1 MTRNRLV
8 YHPVLETPLSD
19 PNFAQNF
26 TGPNSNVIPT
36 RSEEYHLTILGA
48 REYPDTPLS
57 SRLCICLP
65 KRSKEGLKLSVA
77 GARILGER
85 ALVLVLNDPGLL
97 QEERWRIDGAFIRTG
112 AILSRH
118 GKFKPHITIANISSG
133 ISRQQVI
140 SRTEDMLP
148 TDPTVIIG
156 GITQDSLSGKKFG
169 EEPVIKFIFS
179 DKGCSTPRTADQTTP
194 PPRRGQRK
202 RGHSRRHSHR

>member
-1 MTRNRLV
+1 MARNRLV

>member
-1 MTRNRLV
+1 MTRNCLV

-19 PNFAQNF
+19 PNFAQDF

-77 GARILGER
+77 GARILGGR

-97 QEERWRIDGAFIRTG
+97 QEERWRIDGAFIRAG
-112 AILSRH
+112 AVLSRH
-118 GKFKPHITIANISSG
+118 GKLKPHITIANISSG
-133 ISRQQVI
+133 VSQRQVVR
-140 SRTEDMLP
+140 RTESMLP

-156 GITQDSLSGKKFG
+156 GITQNSLSGKTFD
-169 EEPVIKFIFS
+169 EEPIIKFIFS
-179 DKGCSTPRTADQTTP
+179 DKGCSTPRTADHTTP

-202 RGHSRRHSHR
+202 RGRSRRHSHR